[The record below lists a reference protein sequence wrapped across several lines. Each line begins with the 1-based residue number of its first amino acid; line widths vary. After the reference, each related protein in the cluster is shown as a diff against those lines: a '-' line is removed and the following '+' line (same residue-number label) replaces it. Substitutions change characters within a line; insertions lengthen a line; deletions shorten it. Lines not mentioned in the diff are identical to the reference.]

1 MRSGFPAA
9 VIFFA
14 LSLAGVDLYAQSTQT
29 SPAPPPTVPPAAA
42 APAAAVTPSPTTGS
56 DAADRHAK
64 RTACIK
70 DAKTKKL
77 HGPDKTAYI
86 KNCAATP

>member
-9 VIFFA
+9 VVCLA
-14 LSLAGVDLYAQSTQT
+14 LSLAGVDLYAQSPQT
-29 SPAPPPTVPPAAA
+29 SPVPPAAA
-42 APAAAVTPSPTTGS
+42 APTVPAPSPTTGS

-77 HGPDKTAYI
+77 LGPDKTAYI

>member
-9 VIFFA
+9 VLGLA
-14 LSLAGVDLYAQSTQT
+14 LAPLGAQLACAQSASPTAPAPAA
-29 SPAPPPTVPPAAA
+29 PAPPAAPPA
-42 APAAAVTPSPTTGS
+42 TTGS

-86 KNCAATP
+86 KSCASAG

>member
-9 VIFFA
+9 VLCLA
-14 LSLAGVDLYAQSTQT
+14 LAPLGAQPACAQSA
-29 SPAPPPTVPPAAA
+29 SPTAPAAA
-42 APAAAVTPSPTTGS
+42 APAPPAAQAAPPATTGS

-86 KNCAATP
+86 KSCASAG

>member
-9 VIFFA
+9 VVCLA
-14 LSLAGVDLYAQSTQT
+14 LSLAGV
-29 SPAPPPTVPPAAA
+29 PAPAAAPPAPAAA
-42 APAAAVTPSPTTGS
+42 APVPATSSATTGS

>member
-9 VIFFA
+9 IVCLA
-14 LSLAGVDLYAQSTQT
+14 LSLAGVAC
-29 SPAPPPTVPPAAA
+29 PAPQPTVPPAAA
-42 APAAAVTPSPTTGS
+42 APAVPATSSPTTGS

-77 HGPDKTAYI
+77 LGPDKTAYI

>member
-1 MRSGFPAA
+1 VA
-9 VIFFA
+9 
-14 LSLAGVDLYAQSTQT
+14 
-29 SPAPPPTVPPAAA
+29 PAAA
-42 APAAAVTPSPTTGS
+42 APTPATSGS

-64 RTACIK
+64 LTGCIK

-86 KNCAATP
+86 KNCASAG

>member
-9 VIFFA
+9 VLCLALAPLGAQFA
-14 LSLAGVDLYAQSTQT
+14 CAQSA
-29 SPAPPPTVPPAAA
+29 SPAPPAAQAAPPA
-42 APAAAVTPSPTTGS
+42 TTGS

-64 RTACIK
+64 LTACIK

-86 KNCAATP
+86 KSCASAG

>member
-9 VIFFA
+9 VVCLA
-14 LSLAGVDLYAQSTQT
+14 LSLAGVGLYAQS
-29 SPAPPPTVPPAAA
+29 PAPQPTVLPAAA
-42 APAAAVTPSPTTGS
+42 TPAVPAASPTTGS

-77 HGPDKTAYI
+77 HGPDRTAYI

>member
-1 MRSGFPAA
+1 MRSGYPAA
-9 VIFFA
+9 VLCLA
-14 LSLAGVDLYAQSTQT
+14 LAALGAQLACAQN
-29 SPAPPPTVPPAAA
+29 APPAAPASPA
-42 APAAAVTPSPTTGS
+42 APAPTLPAAQAAPPDAGS
-56 DAADRHAK
+56 EAAERHAK

-86 KNCAATP
+86 KTCASAG

>member
-9 VIFFA
+9 IVCLA
-14 LSLAGVDLYAQSTQT
+14 LSLAGVAVYAQSPQT
-29 SPAPPPTVPPAAA
+29 SPAPQPTVPPAAA
-42 APAAAVTPSPTTGS
+42 APAVPATSSPTTGS

-77 HGPDKTAYI
+77 LGPDKTAYI

>member
-1 MRSGFPAA
+1 MVGTATPIEATTSDDYDNP
-9 VIFFA
+9 
-14 LSLAGVDLYAQSTQT
+14 QT
-29 SPAPPPTVPPAAA
+29 IYGSPQPTV
-42 APAAAVTPSPTTGS
+42 APAATAPAVPATSSPTTGS

-77 HGPDKTAYI
+77 LGPDKTAYI

>member
-1 MRSGFPAA
+1 MRSGCPAA
-9 VIFFA
+9 VLCLA
-14 LSLAGVDLYAQSTQT
+14 LASLAAQLACAQQS
-29 SPAPPPTVPPAAA
+29 APPAAP
-42 APAAAVTPSPTTGS
+42 APATTGS

-70 DAKTKKL
+70 DAKAKKL

-86 KNCAATP
+86 KNCASIG

>member
-1 MRSGFPAA
+1 MRSGYPAA
-9 VIFFA
+9 VLWLA
-14 LSLAGVDLYAQSTQT
+14 LASLAAQLACAQQSAPPGVPAAPA
-29 SPAPPPTVPPAAA
+29 PAPPAVQPVPPA
-42 APAAAVTPSPTTGS
+42 TTGS

-77 HGPDKTAYI
+77 HGPDKTAFI
-86 KNCAATP
+86 KSCTSTG

>member
-9 VIFFA
+9 VVCLA
-14 LSLAGVDLYAQSTQT
+14 LSLAGVSA
-29 SPAPPPTVPPAAA
+29 APQPTVPPAAA
-42 APAAAVTPSPTTGS
+42 TPAVPATSTTTGS